1 MPLTRERKEDLV
13 AEYTDLL
20 KNSRAVIFSGYRG
33 LNNKDLTRLRRNV
46 MDARGIYRVAK
57 LTLLQIALEQAG
69 YPVPEQLLSGEPVA
83 VGFCLEE
90 IPAVAKAITEFAD
103 ENELV
108 EVLGGLMPERELSA
122 AEIEA
127 LADLP
132 PLDTLRAQIIGMLD
146 APAANLVGV
155 LQAGVAQVINVVNAY
170 AESGEGAGAAA

>member
-13 AEYTDLL
+13 AEYADLL
-20 KNSRAVIFSGYRG
+20 QNSRAVIFSGFRG
-33 LNNKDLTRLRRNV
+33 LTNKDMTQLRRNV
-46 MDARGIYRVAK
+46 MDARGVYRVAK
-57 LTLLQIALEQAG
+57 LTLLQLALEQAG

-90 IPAVAKAITEFAD
+90 IPSVAKAITDFAD
-103 ENELV
+103 DHDMV
-108 EVLGGLMPERELSA
+108 EIYGGLMPERQLSS

-170 AESGEGAGAAA
+170 AESGEGAEAAA

>member
-1 MPLTRERKEDLV
+1 LPLTRERKEDLV

-20 KNSRAVIFSGYRG
+20 QNSRAVIFSGYRG
-33 LNNKDLTRLRRNV
+33 LTNQDMNQLRRNV
-46 MDARGIYRVAK
+46 TDARGIYRVAK
-57 LTLLQIALEQAG
+57 LTLLQIALERAG

-90 IPAVAKAITEFAD
+90 IPSVAKAITEFAD
-103 ENELV
+103 EHEMV
-108 EVLGGLMPERELSA
+108 EIYGGVMPEREITA
-122 AEIEA
+122 AEIET

-132 PLDTLRAQIIGMLD
+132 PLDVLRAQIVGMLD